1 MLELDLVIIM
11 LRGEPLKRKQVL
23 PINFINLAVVIIVTV
38 FVALLTQNVIK
49 ELTIR
54 DIQNVTR
61 LTQTNIYADLNQELM
76 EPVNTSII
84 MAQNTLLFGFMDQ
97 DTPETEAKIANYLT
111 AVQKATG
118 YESAFIIPHSTLNYY
133 HPGGTD
139 AKVDLNSE
147 DAFWYTAR
155 IHAKDAYA
163 LVVNTE
169 QLDDYALT
177 VYVDANINDKNGKF
191 LGIAGVGKR
200 ITHLQDLLTNYLD
213 KQGVEAYL
221 TDNQGLV
228 LVHQDS
234 QNIKKTSFYDLE
246 GLKSENIDIQIS
258 KSKPLEKLINNQFY
272 IIQYIPMLDWFLVVK
287 KSSSDLTGLLN
298 QYSIKVTAALIVG
311 AIIILLVTN
320 YVISRYKKQI
330 IQLSNIDHLTDIPNR
345 TIFEIVLHDA
355 IKNSYNQVFCLAL
368 FDLDNLKAINDN
380 FGHDKGDDILQHI
393 AQIAKET
400 FGSPHCVSRIGGD
413 EFGLILYMPLKES
426 EERLELFQSAIE
438 NHEVLKCIKTTVSI
452 GMTKC
457 ESDDTKS
464 SIFKRADEALYRS
477 KNAGK
482 NKIHVS

>member
-1 MLELDLVIIM
+1 M
-11 LRGEPLKRKQVL
+11 KKKQVL
-23 PINFINLAVVIIVTV
+23 PINLINLAVVIIVTV
-38 FVALLTQNVIK
+38 FVAMLTQNVIR

-61 LTQTNIYADLNQELM
+61 LTQTNIYADLKQELM

-97 DTPETEAKIANYLT
+97 DTPETEAKMATYLT

-139 AKVDLNSE
+139 AKVDLSSQE
-147 DAFWYTAR
+147 SYWYTAR

-177 VYVDANINDKNGKF
+177 VYVDANIHDEKGNF

-200 ITHLQDLLTNYLD
+200 ITHLQELLTNYLD

-221 TDNQGLV
+221 TDRDGLI

-246 GLKSENIDIQIS
+246 GLKTKTLDIKQSQSEPI
-258 KSKPLEKLINNQFY
+258 EKLIDNKFY
-272 IIQYIPMLDWFLVVK
+272 IVQYIPMLDWFLVVK
-287 KSSSDLTGLLN
+287 KSSSNLTGVLN
-298 QYSIKVTAALIVG
+298 QYSVKVTAALVFG
-311 AIIILLVTN
+311 ALVILLVTN
-320 YVISRYKKQI
+320 SVISKYKKQI
-330 IQLSNIDHLTDIPNR
+330 MQLSNIDHLTDVPNR
-345 TIFEIVLHDA
+345 TIFEMALQEAVNNMD
-355 IKNSYNQVFCLAL
+355 YQVFCLAL
-368 FDLDNLKAINDN
+368 FDLDNLKTINDSY
-380 FGHDKGDDILQHI
+380 GHDKGDDILQRI
-393 AQIAKET
+393 ALIAKET
-400 FGSPHCVSRIGGD
+400 FQTPHCVSRIGGD
-413 EFGLILYMPLKES
+413 EFGVIIYTSLKEAQLIL
-426 EERLELFQSAIE
+426 ERFQNEIF
-438 NHEVLKCIKTTVSI
+438 NRVDLQCIKTTVSV

-457 ESDDTKS
+457 ETGDTKS
-464 SIFKRADEALYRS
+464 SIFKRADEALYKS

-482 NKIHVS
+482 NKIHVN